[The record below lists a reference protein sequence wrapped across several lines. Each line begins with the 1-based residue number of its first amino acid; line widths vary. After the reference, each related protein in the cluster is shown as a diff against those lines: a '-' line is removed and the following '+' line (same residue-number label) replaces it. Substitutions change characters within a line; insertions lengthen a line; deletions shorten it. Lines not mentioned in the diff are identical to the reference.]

1 MALRDLMVGAAPPSV
16 NTTKAQATTA
26 PQFYT
31 DYLTNIANLGSG
43 AVSSG
48 GVAGFSPLQEQAFGL
63 AGQTAQ
69 ASQPY
74 LQQASNLVSSG
85 TATTPSVMADYMN
98 PYTQDVVQETGR
110 LGMRNLTENI
120 LPQLQGSAVGT
131 GQYGSKRGLEMQQ
144 QAIRDTMADIA
155 GKQGA
160 LMASGYTTAQQQAAQ
175 DLARQLSGAATAGQL
190 GSAAS
195 QTGIAGLNALST
207 LGAQQQAQ
215 EQAQLNYPMTAATNL
230 SQLLKGYTMPTSVTE
245 TYSGPMA
252 GLAYQPS
259 PLAQIAALMSA
270 TGAYSKGTGS
280 SPVSDILGAGRGV
293 AGILTNL
300 ARSTPSWLSGDNT
313 SSPWFDSGVDIWN
326 PDYFGG
332 TSEGE

>member
-1 MALRDLMVGAAPPSV
+1 MALSDLMTGSAPPSV

-31 DYLTNIANLGSG
+31 DYLQNIANIGSG

-48 GVAGFSPLQEQAFGL
+48 GVAGFSPLQQQAFDL

-74 LQQASNLVSSG
+74 LQQASNLVASG
-85 TATTPSVMADYMN
+85 TATTPSMMAEYMN
-98 PYTQDVVQETGR
+98 PYTQDVVAETGR

-131 GQYGSKRGLEMQQ
+131 GQYGSKRGLEMQEK
-144 QAIRDTMADIA
+144 AIRDTMADIA

-160 LMASGYTTAQQQAAQ
+160 LMASGYTTAQQQAAA
-175 DLARQLSGAATAGQL
+175 DLARQLSGATTAGQL
-190 GSAAS
+190 GSTAS

-230 SQLLKGYTMPTSVTE
+230 AQLLKGYTMPTSTTE

-259 PLAQIAALMSA
+259 PLAQIASLMA
-270 TGAYSKGTGS
+270 AMGTYSKDTGTNAA
-280 SPVSDILGAGRGV
+280 SDILNIGKGAAGTLFNLGRS
-293 AGILTNL
+293 L
-300 ARSTPSWLSGDNT
+300 PSWLSGNNT
-313 SSPWFDSGVDIWN
+313 SSPWYDSGVDIWS